1 MNSISENSERFATNE
16 RVEIQVYGQGTQLQG
31 FLKNLSRT
39 GAGLEILNNSQGLQ
53 KGDLVSLTIE
63 LSSLSKTHNV
73 DAEVIWSN
81 ETAVGVTFMKQSEVF
96 SKMIFRASG
105 S

>member
-1 MNSISENSERFATNE
+1 MNTAADTSERFATHE
-16 RVEIQVYGQGTQLQG
+16 KVEIQIYGQGTQLQAV
-31 FLKNLSRT
+31 LKNLSRT
-39 GAGLEILNNSQGLQ
+39 GAGLEILSDHQGLQ

-81 ETAVGVTFMKQSEVF
+81 ESVVGVNFMKQSEVF

>member
-1 MNSISENSERFATNE
+1 MNNAPDTSERYATHEN
-16 RVEIQVYGQGTQLQG
+16 VQIQVYGQGTHLQG

-39 GAGLEILNNSQGLQ
+39 GAGLEIVSREQGLQ

-63 LSSLSKTHNV
+63 LSSLSKTHSV
-73 DAEVIWSN
+73 DAEVIW
-81 ETAVGVTFMKQSEVF
+81 TGAQGVVGVVFMKQSEVF
-96 SKMIFRASG
+96 SKMIVKAS